1 MQNYRTID
9 PNWRCFPLFV
19 AATIEGARQFLSDH
33 AQGRTPGLV
42 PTMGFLHEGHLSLVR
57 KCRSQNEITAVSI
70 FVNPIQFGPGED
82 LEAYPRDM
90 ERDLALLD
98 SEGADLVF
106 APSPEEMY
114 PENFSVHVEEDD
126 LSRVLCGA
134 SRPGHFRGVCTVVA
148 KLFNIVRPGKAYFG
162 QKDYQQVQV
171 IKRMVRDLDM
181 PVEIVTCPIVREE
194 DGLAMSSRNLY
205 LTPEQRNS
213 ALLLNRSLAMAEEMV
228 RKGEISSARI
238 MGAVSEKISSDPAL
252 SIDYVSLKDAGNLRD
267 LEIMDRKAV
276 LALAV
281 RVGKAR
287 LIDNIILDP
296 VV

>member
-1 MQNYRTID
+1 M
-9 PNWRCFPLFV
+9 FV
-19 AATIEGARQFLSDH
+19 AATVEGARQFLSDH
-33 AQGRTPGLV
+33 ARGRTLGLV

-90 ERDLALLD
+90 ERDLALLE
-98 SEGADLVF
+98 SEGVDMVF
-106 APSPEEMY
+106 APSPGEMY

-148 KLFNIVRPGKAYFG
+148 KLFNIVRPGRSYFG

-171 IKRMVRDLDM
+171 IKRMVRDLNI

-205 LTPEQRNS
+205 LTPEQRRS
-213 ALLLNRSLAMAEEMV
+213 ALLLNRSLAMAHEMA
-228 RKGEISSARI
+228 RNGETSSEKI
-238 MGAVSEKISSDPAL
+238 MSAVSEKISSDPAL

-267 LEIMDRKAV
+267 IDVMDRKAV

-296 VV
+296 GV

>member
-1 MQNYRTID
+1 M
-9 PNWRCFPLFV
+9 FV
-19 AATIEGARQFLSDH
+19 SATVEGARQFLSDH
-33 AQGRTPGLV
+33 AQGRPPGLV

-106 APSPEEMY
+106 APSPGEMY
-114 PENFSVHVEEDD
+114 PENFSVHVEEND

-205 LTPEQRNS
+205 LTPEQRKS

-228 RKGEISSARI
+228 RKGEISSDKI

-267 LEIMDRKAV
+267 LENMDRKAV

-296 VV
+296 GV

>member
-1 MQNYRTID
+1 MYVT
-9 PNWRCFPLFV
+9 
-19 AATIEGARQFLSDH
+19 ATVEGARQFLSDNVR
-33 AQGRTPGLV
+33 GCTLGLV

-57 KCRSQNEITAVSI
+57 KCRSQNEMTAVSI

-90 ERDLALLD
+90 ERDLALLE
-98 SEGADLVF
+98 SEGVDMVF
-106 APSPEEMY
+106 APSPGEMY

-148 KLFNIVRPGKAYFG
+148 KLFNIVRPGRSYFG

-171 IKRMVRDLDM
+171 IKRMVRDLNI

-205 LTPEQRNS
+205 LTPEQRRS
-213 ALLLNRSLAMAEEMV
+213 ALLLNRSLAMADDMV
-228 RKGEISSARI
+228 RNGETSSEKI
-238 MGAVSEKISSDPAL
+238 MGAVIEKISSDPAL
-252 SIDYVSLKDAGNLRD
+252 SIDYVSLRDAGNLGD
-267 LEIMDRKAV
+267 LEILDRKAV

-296 VV
+296 GF

>member
-1 MQNYRTID
+1 MYVT
-9 PNWRCFPLFV
+9 
-19 AATIEGARQFLSDH
+19 ATVEGARQFLSDNVR
-33 AQGRTPGLV
+33 GCTLGLV
-42 PTMGFLHEGHLSLVR
+42 PPMGFLHEGHLSLVR
-57 KCRSQNEITAVSI
+57 KCRSQNEMTAVSI

-90 ERDLALLD
+90 ERDLALLE
-98 SEGADLVF
+98 SEGVDMVF
-106 APSPEEMY
+106 APSPGEMY

-148 KLFNIVRPGKAYFG
+148 KLFNIVRPGRSYFG

-171 IKRMVRDLDM
+171 IKRMVRDLNI

-205 LTPEQRNS
+205 LTPEQRRS
-213 ALLLNRSLAMAEEMV
+213 ALLLNRSLAMADDMV
-228 RKGEISSARI
+228 RNGETSSEKI
-238 MGAVSEKISSDPAL
+238 MGAVIEKISSDPAL
-252 SIDYVSLKDAGNLRD
+252 SIDYVSLRDAGNLGD
-267 LEIMDRKAV
+267 LEILDRKAV

-296 VV
+296 GF

>member
-1 MQNYRTID
+1 M
-9 PNWRCFPLFV
+9 FV
-19 AATIEGARQFLSDH
+19 AATVEGARQFLSDH
-33 AQGRTPGLV
+33 ARGRTLGLV

-90 ERDLALLD
+90 ERDLALLESAGVD
-98 SEGADLVF
+98 MVF
-106 APSPEEMY
+106 SPSPGEMY

-148 KLFNIVRPGKAYFG
+148 KLFNIMRPGKSYFG

-171 IKRMVRDLDM
+171 IKRMVRDLNI

-205 LTPEQRNS
+205 LTPEQRRS
-213 ALLLNRSLAMAEEMV
+213 ALLLNRSLAMADEMTRNGETSSEKIMSAV
-228 RKGEISSARI
+228 R
-238 MGAVSEKISSDPAL
+238 EKISSDPAL
-252 SIDYVSLKDAGNLRD
+252 SIDYVSLKDAGDLRD
-267 LEIMDRKAV
+267 LEVMDRKAV

-296 VV
+296 GV